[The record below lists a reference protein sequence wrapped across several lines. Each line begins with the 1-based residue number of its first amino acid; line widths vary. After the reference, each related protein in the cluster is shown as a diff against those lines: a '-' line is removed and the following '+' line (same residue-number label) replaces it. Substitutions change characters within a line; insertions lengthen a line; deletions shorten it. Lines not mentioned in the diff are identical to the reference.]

1 MDINIQLQVT
11 DQELEEF
18 PEEHLVSTTNGLA
31 EWSNPHSLP
40 AITHSPVAKL
50 LTYGNQTLIQLSV
63 HGKQTLIHP
72 SVLSTPVANP
82 PK

>member
-40 AITHSPVAKL
+40 AITRSSVVR
-50 LTYGNQTLIQLSV
+50 NQTLIQPSI
-63 HGKQTLIHP
+63 HGKQTLVYP